1 MQSQSGE
8 QSPGG
13 ARVGV
18 AGLGKMGAAMAAR
31 LVDQGFVV
39 QVWNRTRARADA
51 SGLPVADTPRAL
63 AAECDVIL
71 TALFDAEAFGPVFH
85 GADGLLKSARG
96 KLFIEMSTVRP
107 QEQVALANA
116 IRDAGGAHIECPV
129 GGTTGPARAGTLL
142 GLVGGDAEALERARP
157 VLNALCRRVEH
168 VGPTGAGAAM
178 KLAINLPLLVFYQAL
193 GESLSL
199 VRHLGLDPTWLMAL
213 YGDTSGGANVLK
225 NRGSAI
231 AGTVAGTETPAVTF
245 DIDSI
250 RKDLRTMVAE
260 AEGRGFSLPVAAQ
273 ALAVFDQAGAAGWGE
288 RDGTW
293 LPAFWPSHGNARAD
307 T

>member
-1 MQSQSGE
+1 M
-8 QSPGG
+8 
-13 ARVGV
+13 RVGM

-31 LVDQGFVV
+31 LADQGFDVH
-39 QVWNRTRARADA
+39 VWNRTRARADA
-51 SGLPVADTPRAL
+51 SGLPVAETPAAL
-63 AAECDVIL
+63 AAGTDVIL

-85 GADGLLKSARG
+85 GPDGLLQAARG
-96 KLFIEMSTVRP
+96 KLFVEMSTVRP
-107 QEQVALANA
+107 QEQVALAKA
-116 IRDAGGAHIECPV
+116 IQDAGGAHIECPV

-142 GLVGGDAEALERARP
+142 GLVGGEAAALDRARP
-157 VLNALCRRVEH
+157 VLDALCRRVEN

-199 VRHLGLDPTWLMAL
+199 VRHLGLDPAWLMAL
-213 YGDTSGGANVLK
+213 YADTSGGANVLK
-225 NRGSAI
+225 NRGPAI
-231 AGTVAGTETPAVTF
+231 AGTLAGTEPPAVTF

-260 AEGRGFSLPVAAQ
+260 AQARGFALPVAAQ
-273 ALAVFDQAGAAGWGE
+273 ALAVFDQAATGGWGA

-293 LPAFWPSHGNARAD
+293 LPAFWPNHGGAASGL
-307 T
+307 